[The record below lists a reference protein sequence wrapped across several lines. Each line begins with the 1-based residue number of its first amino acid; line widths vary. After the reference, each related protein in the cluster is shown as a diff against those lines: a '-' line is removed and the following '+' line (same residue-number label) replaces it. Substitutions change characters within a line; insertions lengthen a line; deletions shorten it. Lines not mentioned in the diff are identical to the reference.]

1 VPSSQTTSSREESG
15 ALACER
21 SSSSCAVPCAS
32 SGPLKAHGSAYRNDG
47 SILARSSDMRHIA
60 FLRYDSTKNMPGGP
74 ISRMVAWLE
83 LSRERDHLSVA
94 SCAFSV
100 ARWWSLVRVM

>member
-1 VPSSQTTSSREESG
+1 
-15 ALACER
+15 
-21 SSSSCAVPCAS
+21 
-32 SGPLKAHGSAYRNDG
+32 
-47 SILARSSDMRHIA
+47 MRHIA